1 MEDRVAEIL
10 GQRAAL
16 DQGFTAGVLLS
27 LLLHG
32 GITAAAVYAAMHSEA
47 PKIASII
54 NIKLAPMRAPAG
66 PAAVVQPAA
75 PPKPATPRIESPK
88 PQPLKPVETKKA
100 PEKNTVPLSPFG
112 KSEKKGSEN
121 PVAAPPTR
129 HPANPVTQAAPEGPG
144 VTAALEGG
152 DFPYTLYI
160 DRMTT
165 LVGAHFFR
173 PQGATTPVTIYFVI
187 DRDGTIRD
195 ARVDV
200 ASGNSTVD
208 RAALRAVLESSP
220 LPPLPFGYSGTYLG
234 VHLKFR

>member
-16 DQGFTAGVLLS
+16 DHGFLAGVLVS
-27 LLLHG
+27 LVLHG

-47 PKIASII
+47 PKIASVLT
-54 NIKLAPMRAPAG
+54 IKFAPMRAPAV
-66 PAAVVQPAA
+66 AAVAQPAA
-75 PPKPATPRIESPK
+75 APKPVTPRIEPPK
-88 PQPLKPVETKKA
+88 PEPLKPVETKKA

-112 KSEKKGSEN
+112 KSEKKGSEH
-121 PVAAPPTR
+121 PAAPPVTR
-129 HPANPVTQAAPEGPG
+129 QPGNPATQTAPATPG
-144 VTAALEGG
+144 VSAALEGG

-165 LVGAHFFR
+165 LVGSRFFR
-173 PQGATTPVTIYFVI
+173 PQGASTPVTIYFAI

-200 ASGNSTVD
+200 PSGNSTVD

-220 LPPLPFGYSGTYLG
+220 LPPLPFGYSGTFLG